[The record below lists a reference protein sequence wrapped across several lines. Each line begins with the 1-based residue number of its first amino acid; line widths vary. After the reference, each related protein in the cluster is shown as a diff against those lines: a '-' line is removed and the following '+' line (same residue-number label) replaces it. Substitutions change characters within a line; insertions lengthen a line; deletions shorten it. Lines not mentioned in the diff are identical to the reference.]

1 MWNDMNLDGLAD
13 FVLVAAHGGFAHAS
27 RVSARP
33 KATLSRKV
41 MELEA
46 SLGVRLFER
55 GSRSVRLTEEGE
67 LLYAR
72 TAGLLTDIAESADIV
87 RDVSAH
93 PRGRLKVS
101 VPTLFGHMLMGRL
114 AAQFTAAY
122 PDVQLTVTSEDRAV
136 DLVRE
141 GYDAIIRVNPKPDSD
156 LVGRCFVRDQL
167 LIVAAPTFPA
177 PSPTDG
183 ATDETPVPVVVRN
196 ATKPV
201 ATWQIAGA
209 GPRDVRTRT
218 VLELPTFT
226 MIRDAVLTG
235 IGAAKLPRLLVA
247 DDLAAGRLVSWGLSS
262 DRTSELWVLHASTRY
277 ASARV
282 KVFTQFLV
290 AAFPGEWL

>member
-1 MWNDMNLDGLAD
+1 MINLDDLAD
-13 FVLVAAHGGFAHAS
+13 FVLVAAHGGFANAS
-27 RVSARP
+27 RASARP

-46 SLGVRLFER
+46 SLGVRIFER
-55 GSRSVRLTEEGE
+55 GPRSVRLTEEGE

-72 TAGLLTDIAESADIV
+72 TAGLLTDLNESADIV

-209 GPRDVRTRT
+209 SPHDFRTRT